1 MENIAFGKIIREQ
14 EGALVIKVNWFNRR
28 LQKVKNVDYVSQK
41 ERLRKKTRTFFS
53 LLFSAAF
60 E

>member
-41 ERLRKKTRTFFS
+41 ERRRKKHKDI
-53 LLFSAAF
+53 L
-60 E
+60 